1 MKNLLVLL
9 VAVCFAFTLAMGIN
23 CCAPKATEE
32 KAPVA
37 EEEAPA
43 PEAPA
48 PAPAPEV
55 PAPAPAH

>member
-9 VAVCFAFTLAMGIN
+9 VAVCFAFTLAMGLN
-23 CCAPKATEE
+23 CCAPKATED

-37 EEEAPA
+37 EDE
-43 PEAPA
+43 
-48 PAPAPEV
+48 APAPEV